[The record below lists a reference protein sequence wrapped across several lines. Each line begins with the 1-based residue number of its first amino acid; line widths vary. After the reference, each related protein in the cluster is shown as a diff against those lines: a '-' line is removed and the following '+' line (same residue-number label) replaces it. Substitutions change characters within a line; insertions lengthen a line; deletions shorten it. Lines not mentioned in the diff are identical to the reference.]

1 VRGCRDSDGGHAGRK
16 PARLALMRVR
26 AELIADVR
34 TRLGA
39 LAPTG

>member
-1 VRGCRDSDGGHAGRK
+1 VRGGRCDRAGRNLHG
-16 PARLALMRVR
+16 LALMRVR